1 MAILEGDL
9 RLLQSVNMADVPEG
23 GGGPSGKVIPDGESN
38 AIFPDVS
45 DVDRTTG
52 RVRFRKLFAHVNTL
66 TTEMIMGTLLTCTQP
81 EDPQISMVLFSNSSV
96 FDTREDAAG
105 RVAAYKHFGPVW
117 HGLLFETH
125 PKGMRQIRL
134 LQMPGTELPPVGRC
148 LYLVQN
154 EGRPNQFAQYVQ
166 VAKVTSLE
174 RTFVGNI
181 AQGRRY
187 QLNVVTC
194 DLTTPLEYDFK
205 GSEASE
211 SMLRVEGAAIV
222 RDTFVSDSG
231 SFKSST
237 KLRKAAQTGDMTL
250 HVDSI
255 YVQLIPS
262 SRTESALVNMRPSG
276 QSAALVQAGGGTV
289 RLVTTQSFDSSN
301 VINVGCAI
309 TPGTLSAET
318 QAGTLTDKGGQL
330 MNGSTVVGTVRYDV
344 GELTYLSGSIS
355 GQKTISF
362 KPSVAIL
369 QINDSAAVAV
379 TAENRSLNWS
389 HTTSNE
395 IAQGNV
401 SVSYMAAGRWYT
413 LVDDGTGVL
422 RGSDS
427 SFGIGQVIY
436 ATRTITLNCTV
447 MPDVGSAVLFYWGAV
462 QAYEDTTP
470 AAQKSVKAAW
480 LVIPLNEVPQADGMK
495 IEWEDGGGTCTAT
508 VEVGGAI
515 TGELHGGG
523 SVTGRLDVNAKEIV
537 LKPTRLPPPDT
548 AFKLKFEPKG
558 VYKAINGA
566 FAGDSGGVC
575 TANVGKDVEPF
586 SLELL
591 ADLTIDSVP
600 HMGAGTGFVYY
611 VNVQKCR
618 IRVVDNGSGRLIL
631 QTGPDSGKDVGSVNY
646 STGDVQLQ
654 TNIRGA
660 FKADRMR
667 KVDVSPAFYE
677 GPPVYETRYAG
688 VEYLQSAGRTSPAD
702 AGGILARF
710 VQSTLP
716 QSSKTLTVRASG
728 LRFRL
733 PIPDGSQA
741 QAGSLRAS
749 FGGKVIRDVGGQV
762 LLETVEG
769 TRTYAEE

>member
-23 GGGPSGKVIPDGESN
+23 GGGASGRVIPDGESN

-66 TTEMIMGTLLTCTQP
+66 TTEMVMGTLLTCTQP
-81 EDPQISMVLFSNSSV
+81 EDPQISMVLFSNASV

-105 RVAAYKHFGPVW
+105 RVAAYRFFGPVW
-117 HGLLFETH
+117 HGILFETH
-125 PKGMRQIRL
+125 PKGMKQIRL
-134 LQMPGTELPPVGRC
+134 LQYPGTELPPVGRC
-148 LYLVQN
+148 FYLVQN
-154 EGRPNQFAQYVQ
+154 EGKPNQFAQYVQ
-166 VAKVTSLE
+166 ISKVTSLDRE
-174 RTFVGNI
+174 FVFSSV
-181 AQGRRY
+181 QPRKY
-187 QLNVVTC
+187 LLNVVTC
-194 DLTTPLEYDFK
+194 DITTRLEYDFK
-205 GSEASE
+205 GSEANEALS
-211 SMLRVEGAAIV
+211 RAPGAAIV

-231 SFKSST
+231 NFKSST
-237 KLRKAAQTGDMTL
+237 KLSKPVQAGDMTL
-250 HVDSI
+250 GVESI

-309 TPGTLSAET
+309 TPGTLSVET
-318 QAGTLTDKGGQL
+318 AAGTLTDKGGQL
-330 MNGSTVVGTVRYDV
+330 MNGGTVVGAVRYDA
-344 GELTYLSGSIS
+344 GELAYLSGSIS

-369 QINDSAAVAV
+369 QINESAAVAV
-379 TAENRSLNWS
+379 TAESRSLNWS
-389 HTTSNE
+389 HTTPTE
-395 IAQGNV
+395 IAQGNA

-480 LVIPLNEVPQADGMK
+480 LVIPLNEIPQADGMK

-508 VEVGGAI
+508 VDAGGAI
-515 TGELHGGG
+515 AGTLHGGG

-537 LKPTRLPPPDT
+537 LMLSRLPPPGT

-558 VYKAINGA
+558 VYKSIGGA
-566 FAGDSGGVC
+566 FSGDSDGVC
-575 TANVGKDVEPF
+575 TANLGKDITPL
-586 SLELL
+586 SLELF
-591 ADLTIDSVP
+591 ADLTIDGVP

-618 IRVVDNGSGRLIL
+618 IRVTDNGSGRLIL
-631 QTGPDSGKDVGSVNY
+631 RTGHEAGKDIGSVNY
-646 STGDVQLQ
+646 STGDIELR
-654 TNIRGA
+654 TNIYA
-660 FKADRMR
+660 SFKADKMR
-667 KVDVSPAFYE
+667 KVNVSPAAYK
-677 GPPVYETRYAG
+677 GPPVYEMQYAG
-688 VEYLQSAGRTSPAD
+688 VEYLAKAGRTVPAD
-702 AGGILARF
+702 ASGIVARF
-710 VQSTLP
+710 VQDTLP
-716 QSSKTLTVRASG
+716 ESAKDLTVRASG

-741 QAGSLRAS
+741 QAGSLRAT
-749 FGGKVIRDVGGQV
+749 FGGKVIRDVGGLV
-762 LLETVEG
+762 LLETIDG
-769 TRTYAEE
+769 TRTYTEA